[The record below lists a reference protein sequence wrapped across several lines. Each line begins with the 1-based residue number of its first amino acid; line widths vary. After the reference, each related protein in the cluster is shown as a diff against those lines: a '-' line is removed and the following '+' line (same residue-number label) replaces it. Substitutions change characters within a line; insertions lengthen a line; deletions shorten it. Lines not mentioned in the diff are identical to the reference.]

1 MNRNPVSVIIGVI
14 LLAVF
19 LVLLFVFQVRQSEVA
34 IVTTFG
40 KPTGAPHGPGP
51 HLRLPW
57 PIQKVYKF
65 DQRIQSFEDKLTED
79 LTADNNNLLTQVY
92 VGWRITE
99 PQAFFPK
106 FGGGSAQEAEKKV
119 LEGMIRSA
127 KSAAIGKHPLG
138 DFVSASGGTKFSAI
152 EQEML
157 AALQAQLKANNYGI
171 EVTFLGLKKLG
182 LPESVTQSVFDRMK
196 REREVLSSG
205 YESEGTA
212 EAEKIRSK
220 ANSEAA
226 KTLANAERQARDIRS
241 EGEAYAAQ
249 VLPTFQQNPELANFL
264 LRLDALETSLKDRST
279 LIFDANTP
287 PFDLFRSASTTNL
300 LKK

>member
-1 MNRNPVSVIIGVI
+1 MHRNPVSVIIGVI

-40 KPTGAPHGPGP
+40 KPTGTPKQAGP
-51 HLRLPW
+51 HFRLPW

-79 LTADNNNLLTQVY
+79 FTADNNNLLTQVY
-92 VGWRITE
+92 IGWRITD

-106 FGGGSAQEAEKKV
+106 FAGGSAAEAEKKV
-119 LEGMIRSA
+119 LEGMVRSA

-138 DFVSASGGTKFSAI
+138 DFVSAGGTKFAAI
-152 EQEML
+152 EDEIL
-157 AALQAQLKANNYGI
+157 AALQQQLNANNYGI
-171 EVTFLGLKKLG
+171 AVEFLGIRKLG

-196 REREVLSSG
+196 REREVLSSSF
-205 YESEGTA
+205 ESEGTA

-220 ANSEAA
+220 ADSEAA
-226 KTLANAERQARDIRS
+226 KTLANAEREARSIRAQ
-241 EGEAYAAQ
+241 GEAYAAQ
-249 VLPTFQQNPELANFL
+249 VLPTFQKNPELANFL
-264 LRLDALETSLKDRST
+264 LSLDALEMSLKARST
-279 LIFDANTP
+279 LIFDASTP
-287 PFDLFRSASTTNL
+287 PFDLFHGSSTNL
-300 LKK
+300 LK

>member
-1 MNRNPVSVIIGVI
+1 MNRNPVSVCIGVI

-19 LVLLFVFQVRQSEVA
+19 FVLLFVFQVRQSEVA

-40 KPTGAPHGPGP
+40 RPTGAPKQAGP

-57 PIQKVYKF
+57 PVQKVYKF
-65 DQRIQSFEDKLTED
+65 DQRIQSYEDKLTED

-92 VGWRITE
+92 VGWRITD

-106 FGGGSAQEAEKKV
+106 FGGGSAAEAERKV

-127 KSAAIGKHPLG
+127 KSAVIGKHSLG
-138 DFVSASGGTKFSAI
+138 DFISASGAARFSAV
-152 EQEML
+152 EQEIL
-157 AALQAQLKANNYGI
+157 DALQAQLKANNYGI
-171 EVTFLGLKKLG
+171 AVEFLGIKKLG

-196 REREVLSSG
+196 REREVLSSSF
-205 YESEGTA
+205 ESEGTA

-226 KTLANAERQARDIRS
+226 KTLANAEREARSIRAQ
-241 EGEAYAAQ
+241 GEAYAAQ
-249 VLPTFQQNPELANFL
+249 VLPTFQKNPELANFL
-264 LRLDALETSLKDRST
+264 LRLDALEASLKERST
-279 LIFDANTP
+279 LIFDANTA
-287 PFDLFRSASTTNL
+287 PFDLFRGASTNL